1 MSAILNLVGA
11 ILVLP
16 SAGIALFFLAVGVL
30 TEQKTL
36 GGLLKA
42 FWELLGRL
50 PHPDYL
56 PFIALGLL
64 LAIALAVAA
73 LIRFPVLVPVM
84 IVAIGV
90 GSLAYIGA
98 VVGAAEL
105 FTNPLAWG
113 SVVGVGLA
121 AWQLQRSFTAAVPL
135 PV

>member
-1 MSAILNLVGA
+1 MSALLNLAGA

-16 SAGIALFFLAVGVL
+16 AAGLALFFLGVSIL
-30 TEQKTL
+30 AEQKTL

-73 LIRFPVLVPVM
+73 LVRFPVLVPVV

-113 SVVGVGLA
+113 GVVGVGLA
-121 AWQLQRSFTAAVPL
+121 AWQLQRCFTAAAPL